1 MCITVEELMKFVDHS
16 IQLIELSAMSEK
28 MFKRLVKA
36 VVDVERALMVVDA
49 GMHANE
55 EFFLLE
61 NGSEQKNLW
70 GINLHPD
77 KFGSEDFIAFDSM
90 INIRPRQGNR
100 SRSVDNHE
108 TQKLIRNIVNKLVTL

>member
-90 INIRPRQGNR
+90 INIRPHQ
-100 SRSVDNHE
+100 
-108 TQKLIRNIVNKLVTL
+108 TLEYLTPKE